1 MEIKEDNQT
10 LAFKKLSE
18 LRKRLYFEGGA
29 TRDPKILLLAQEL
42 GEIEKML
49 MEERKQNQTP
59 STMAMRELSKGGIVT
74 HNTDD
79 LDRGHED
86 SVAIR

>member
-10 LAFKKLSE
+10 PAFKKLDE
-18 LRKRLYFEGGA
+18 LRERLYFEGGA